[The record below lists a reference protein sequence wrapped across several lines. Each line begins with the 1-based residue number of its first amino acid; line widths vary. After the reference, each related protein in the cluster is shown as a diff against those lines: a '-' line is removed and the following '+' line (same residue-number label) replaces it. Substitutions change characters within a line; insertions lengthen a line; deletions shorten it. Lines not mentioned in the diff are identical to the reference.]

1 MACVKFHLTSIN
13 FSFTKSVRK
22 DPTSEGTA
30 NQKEL
35 SIRRNCQSEG
45 TVNQKESYELGSEE
59 RLNTN
64 LKIILIG
71 INSKNEHGRIWM

>member
-22 DPTSEGTA
+22 DPTSEGT
-30 NQKEL
+30 
-35 SIRRNCQSEG
+35 
-45 TVNQKESYELGSEE
+45 VNQKESYELGSEE

-64 LKIILIG
+64 LKIILTESALIVKMNTDEYG
-71 INSKNEHGRIWM
+71 CKVHVSVLLNIFAI

>member
-22 DPTSEGTA
+22 DPTSEGT
-30 NQKEL
+30 
-35 SIRRNCQSEG
+35 
-45 TVNQKESYELGSEE
+45 VNQKESYELGSKE

>member
-22 DPTSEGTA
+22 DPTSEGT
-30 NQKEL
+30 
-35 SIRRNCQSEG
+35 
-45 TVNQKESYELGSEE
+45 VNQKESYELGSEE

-64 LKIILIG
+64 LKNY
-71 INSKNEHGRIWM
+71 INRH